1 MSRELSPAFLA
12 EITAIRHYLHANPE
26 LSNQEVATTAYI
38 NNYLAALDINCLPT
52 SLSTGVIGEIGESG
66 PIVALRADIDALPI
80 TEATELSYASTNPG
94 VMHACGHDFHTAALL
109 GAATL
114 LKAQE
119 GELNGRIR
127 LIFQPAEEDNGG
139 ARRVIE
145 DGHLEGVSAI
155 LGFHNKPELPV
166 GTVGIKEGP
175 LMAAVDRFKITI
187 KGIGSHAAAPHNGSD
202 PVITACQIVTAL
214 QGIVSRHVSPLD
226 TAILSVTHIT
236 GGNTWNV
243 IPETVFLEGTIR
255 TFSQEVQEKVKR
267 LTAQVVANLPVAFD
281 QVGTLEWVESP
292 PAVWNDAKL
301 AALVSQVTSDFANVI
316 VPEVTLGGEDFAYY
330 QTKIPG
336 FFAFIGT
343 NGPHEWHH
351 PAFEVDD
358 RALGLAI
365 NYYVETGRRLLAEI
379 TG

>member
-1 MSRELSPAFLA
+1 MSTELSPAFLA

-26 LSNQEVATTAYI
+26 LSNQEVVTTAYI
-38 NNYLAALDINCLPT
+38 KNYLEALGITCLAS
-52 SLSTGVIGEIGESG
+52 SLQTGVIAEIGQSG
-66 PIVALRADIDALPI
+66 PIIALRADIDALPI
-80 TEATELSYASTNPG
+80 NEATNLSYASINPG

-119 GELNGRIR
+119 DQLTGKIR

-139 ARRVIE
+139 ARQVIE
-145 DGHLEGVSAI
+145 AGHLEGVSAI

-166 GTVGIKEGP
+166 GTIGIKDGP

-187 KGIGSHAAAPHNGSD
+187 KGVGSHAAAPHNGSD
-202 PVITACQIVTAL
+202 PVVTACQIVSAL

-226 TAILSVTHIT
+226 TTILSVTHIT

-243 IPETVFLEGTIR
+243 IPESVFLEGTIR
-255 TFSQEVQEKVKR
+255 SFNKEVQEKVKN
-267 LTAQVVANLPVAFD
+267 LTAQVVANFPVAFD
-281 QVGTLEWVESP
+281 QVGTLEWVQSP
-292 PAVWNDAKL
+292 PAVWNDASL
-301 AALVSQVTSDFANVI
+301 AASVSQVTNQFAEVI

-330 QTKIPG
+330 QEMIPG
-336 FFAFIGT
+336 LFAFIGT

-358 RALGLAI
+358 RALAVAI
-365 NYYVETGRRLLAEI
+365 TYYVENVRQLLATI
-379 TG
+379 